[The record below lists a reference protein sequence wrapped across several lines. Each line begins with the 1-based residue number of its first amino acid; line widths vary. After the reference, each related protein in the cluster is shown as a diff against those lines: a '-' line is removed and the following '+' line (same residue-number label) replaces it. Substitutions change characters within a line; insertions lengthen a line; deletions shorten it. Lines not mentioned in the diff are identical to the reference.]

1 MSGQCD
7 DILLARYLDD
17 ELGRRKRARLEAHM
31 AHCPRCR
38 AQLEAL
44 RLQGDVLRQEIDSAA
59 TAADFSG
66 FEDRVLEGVR
76 TRPALPVGARS
87 WMWLRE
93 VLVHYRTVWITSL
106 ATAAVLLAVLIPLMT
121 TGPAEAPAM
130 PEPGKQPAVTPAPR
144 VAGSDVDN
152 QVIID
157 AMEYAGQRSM
167 VFTVSKNNTTVI
179 WLYDFDRAEEDKS
192 GGDEI

>member
-1 MSGQCD
+1 MSGHCD
-7 DILLARYLDD
+7 DILLASYLDD
-17 ELGRRKRARLEAHM
+17 EIGRRKRARLEAHL

-59 TAADFSG
+59 EAADFSG
-66 FEDRVLEGVR
+66 FDDRVLEGIHAQ
-76 TRPALPVGARS
+76 PALPASERS
-87 WMWLRE
+87 WLWLRE

-106 ATAAVLLAVLIPLMT
+106 ATAAVLLAVLIPLLT
-121 TGPAEAPAM
+121 AAPPEAPAT
-130 PEPGKQPAVTPAPR
+130 PEPGKQPAVTPAQQ
-144 VAGSDVDN
+144 VAGADVDN

-179 WLYDFDRAEEDKS
+179 WLYDFDRAEADKP

>member
-1 MSGQCD
+1 MSVPCD
-7 DILLARYLDD
+7 DILLTRYLDD
-17 ELGRRKRARLEAHM
+17 ELGRRKRARLDAHM
-31 AHCPRCR
+31 ARCPRCR

-44 RLQGDVLRQEIDSAA
+44 RLHGDVLRQEIGAA
-59 TAADFSG
+59 AAAADFSG
-66 FEDRVLEGVR
+66 FEDRVIEGVR
-76 TRPALPVGARS
+76 TRPALPLGERG

-106 ATAAVLLAVLIPLMT
+106 ATAAVLLAVLIPLLT
-121 TGPAEAPAM
+121 TGPAGAPAA

-144 VAGSDVDN
+144 VAGADVDN

-157 AMEYAGQRSM
+157 AMEYAGQRSTI
-167 VFTVSKNNTTVI
+167 FTVSKNNTTVI